1 MSSQAFEKF
10 IAQVLKGQP
19 APDDLQKLFLMQ
31 AVRVANDD
39 EYSDP
44 LESIHA
50 YLIAPEEELD
60 LLTHS
65 YLNDADKAN
74 PDIMANVKAIDKVF
88 EHITFVAKTDDS
100 DLIGYWH
107 GPEST
112 PIQLAP
118 IVKYDTEGQFS
129 LLLGKQLTEALLGEH
144 VFDDD
149 EEFTRLRDWFSTFGI
164 DISASCWDDLDY
176 PDVKT
181 KPDELHHNLYNQHRV
196 AVGLPP
202 VE

>member
-1 MSSQAFEKF
+1 MGNAAFEHF
-10 IAQVLKGQP
+10 ATDILKGQP

-31 AVRVANDD
+31 AARVANDD
-39 EYSDP
+39 DYSDP

-50 YLIAPEEELD
+50 YLIMPGEELG

-65 YLNDADKAN
+65 YLNDDDKAN
-74 PDIMANVKAIDKVF
+74 HDIMANVRAIDIVF
-88 EHITFVAKTDDS
+88 TYITFVVKTDDS

-107 GPEST
+107 GPENT
-112 PIQLAP
+112 PIESAP

-129 LLLGKQLTEALLGEH
+129 LLLGTHLTEALLGEH

-149 EEFTRLRDWFSTFGI
+149 EEFARLREWFLQNGI
-164 DISASCWDDLDY
+164 IIAASNWDDLDF
-176 PDVKT
+176 PEAKT
-181 KPDELHHNLYNQHRV
+181 KPDELHRSLYNQNRV
-196 AVGLPP
+196 AIGLQP

>member
-1 MSSQAFEKF
+1 MDNATFEQF
-10 IAQVLKGQP
+10 VTDVLKGQS
-19 APDDLQKLFLMQ
+19 APEDLQKLFMMQ
-31 AVRVANDD
+31 AARVANDD
-39 EYSDP
+39 DYSDP

-50 YLIAPEEELD
+50 YLVTPGEELD

-65 YLNDADKAN
+65 YLNDEDKAN
-74 PDIMANVKAIDKVF
+74 PDIMANVMAIDKVF
-88 EHITFVAKTDDS
+88 TYITFVAKTDDS

-107 GPEST
+107 GPENT
-112 PIQLAP
+112 PIESAP

-144 VFDDD
+144 VSDDD
-149 EEFTRLRDWFSTFGI
+149 EEFTRLRDWFST
-164 DISASCWDDLDY
+164 SAINITAASWDDLDY

-181 KPDELHHNLYNQHRV
+181 KPNELHRSLYNQNRL
-196 AVGLPP
+196 AAGLQP

>member
-1 MSSQAFEKF
+1 MASQAFKEF
-10 IAQVLKGQP
+10 VTQVLKKQS

-31 AVRVANDD
+31 AARVANDD
-39 EYSDP
+39 DYSDP

-50 YLIAPEEELD
+50 YLIMPGEELD

-65 YLNDADKAN
+65 YLNDEDKAN
-74 PDIMANVKAIDKVF
+74 PDIMANVRAIDSVF
-88 EHITFVAKTDDS
+88 NYITFVVKTDDS

-107 GPEST
+107 GPENT
-112 PIQLAP
+112 PIESSP

-129 LLLGKQLTEALLGEH
+129 LLLGRQLSEALLGEH

-149 EEFTRLRDWFSTFGI
+149 EEFTRLREWFLQNQI
-164 DISASCWDDLDY
+164 IIAASNWDDLDF
-176 PDVKT
+176 PETKT
-181 KPDELHHNLYNQHRV
+181 KPNELHRNLYNQNRI
-196 AVGLPP
+196 AAGLPP